1 LSDIVIDTSAAVAVL
16 TGEGVGGD
24 VINAIE
30 SSDRVLMS
38 AASLVELGIVLEAR
52 LGPVGAAVIE
62 RFLRAGSIEVVAVNR
77 EIADAAMG
85 GWRRF
90 GKGRNP
96 AGLNFGDCFV
106 YGLAATTGAAVLCVG
121 DDFARTDLETVDRI

>member
-1 LSDIVIDTSAAVAVL
+1 MSDIVIDTSAAVAVL
-16 TGEGVGGD
+16 TGEGVGGE

-62 RFLRAGSIEVVAVNR
+62 RFLRAASIEVVAVNR

-90 GKGRNP
+90 GRNP
-96 AGLNFGDCFV
+96 ASLNFGDCFV
-106 YGLAATTGAAVLCVG
+106 YGLAATAGAAVLCVG
-121 DDFARTDLETVDRI
+121 EDFAKTDLAVVDLT